1 MVVSTL
7 QGAEV
12 PNSPAFTLLSM
23 ERLLAVVQLK
33 RLMEGP
39 EVDQTPLEKLVLG
52 LVVREQRQAVPVVVD
67 PQILLEKYSV
77 VPAHLRAIS

>member
-1 MVVSTL
+1 
-7 QGAEV
+7 
-12 PNSPAFTLLSM
+12 
-23 ERLLAVVQLK
+23 
-33 RLMEGP
+33 MEGP